1 MGDLRAKLLEIQE
14 YWLREAKSR
23 AGLGLKNVLDTSLG
37 IMHGEAGEFVLEFLQ
52 NAEDAL
58 MEAGRTGFFRIELD
72 KDRVVITHNGKPID
86 EGDLEGLCNLASK
99 KKPAL
104 GYKGFMGI
112 GWKSVF
118 MVSRRVEV
126 YSNGLGFEFN
136 KEFWSGA
143 QGRELLAKYGLGPEN
158 VIWQLTPIPL
168 EAVGSGSGETL
179 FVVHLLSESKYSDV
193 ARIVDRMDQSL
204 FLFLEHI
211 NKIEIIDNVRGSKR
225 IYEWHKVGEENF
237 EGARVARYLVTLA
250 SEGNPTFY
258 KFLVFKKEYEVPEEV
273 RKDDLTESAKRSDVK
288 IREVALA
295 FMLDPKTEDLKPVE
309 GTKFWALYSFLPLTE
324 ARTGLRFLIHSDF
337 VVEPSRNNIH
347 PSAKWNAWLM
357 KCVSDLVKISTRYL
371 ARNYKFSYL
380 TVFEVGDV
388 DRSSD
393 LYQKLLEPTVFSVI
407 RSELSDP
414 KVFCYLNHEVPLS
427 KAVLASSE
435 VLELIKYGLFSEDEL
450 GYIVGEGM
458 HILHPEFKLRE
469 ADKNKVRTINIEDLF
484 SWSLIEAKMKKNLD
498 EAFKFLGEA
507 YRLFYKKWEH
517 ASYYPTQRSKVPIIT
532 SSLDIVESGAAYIPK
547 TPSEV
552 EDLKGKY
559 GEVDEY
565 LSRLKFVHGKLVEYL
580 GEDILKWLGVKEIS
594 LKELVT
600 KELLPKISVDAEPP
614 KSKEDYM
621 AIVLLAKSVNVV
633 PPKAIWVLTN
643 DGSFAESDKVYYP
656 RKELRNSPNY
666 LEVMKSLGLK
676 VIDIDFYLKYD
687 AKEDGW
693 LSFFSNVAKGVF
705 LVDYNGYMRTYYI
718 NPSYEEI
725 ISAIKGQLKGSPID
739 ENIKYVRFLKLLY
752 IALRSYVPREYL
764 KRAFGGLKLLT
775 DEDKLVDSDQCF
787 LHDAYGPE
795 EKWVAWR
802 DRGFKIGP
810 FVSLKYMTD
819 DSEVSSWREFF
830 RDVGIMENAK
840 NEIIANFA
848 VWFVEKRLAEMG
860 YTVTPGGTGYDL
872 HVLKEGE
879 EAFVEVKGTRLNEA
893 ETINLTEV
901 ESQAAHKY
909 GEKYWLIVVE
919 GIPNHPRVWRLRDPV
934 RFVTGI
940 SLTSKI
946 IREKGEELSSSK

>member
-1 MGDLRAKLLEIQE
+1 M
-14 YWLREAKSR
+14 
-23 AGLGLKNVLDTSLG
+23 
-37 IMHGEAGEFVLEFLQ
+37 
-52 NAEDAL
+52 
-58 MEAGRTGFFRIELD
+58 
-72 KDRVVITHNGKPID
+72 
-86 EGDLEGLCNLASK
+86 
-99 KKPAL
+99 
-104 GYKGFMGI
+104 
-112 GWKSVF
+112 
-118 MVSRRVEV
+118 
-126 YSNGLGFEFN
+126 
-136 KEFWSGA
+136 
-143 QGRELLAKYGLGPEN
+143 
-158 VIWQLTPIPL
+158 
-168 EAVGSGSGETL
+168 
-179 FVVHLLSESKYSDV
+179 
-193 ARIVDRMDQSL
+193 
-204 FLFLEHI
+204 EHI
-211 NKIEIIDNVRGSKR
+211 NRIEIIDNVRGSKR
-225 IYEWHKVGEENF
+225 IYEWHKVSEENF
-237 EGARVARYLVTLA
+237 EGARVARYLVTLV

-258 KFLVFKKEYEVPEEV
+258 KFLVFKKEFEVPDEV
-273 RKDDLTESAKRSDVK
+273 RKDELTESAKRSDVK

-337 VVEPSRNNIH
+337 IVEPSRNNIH

-357 KCVSDLVKISTRYL
+357 KCASDLVKISTRYL

-380 TVFEVGDV
+380 TVFETGDV
-388 DRSSD
+388 DRKSD
-393 LYQKLLEPTVFSVI
+393 LYQKLLEPTIFSVI
-407 RSELSDP
+407 QSELLDP
-414 KVFCYLNHEVPLS
+414 KVFCYLDHEVPLS
-427 KAVLASSE
+427 KAVLASPE
-435 VLELIKYGLFSEDEL
+435 VLELIKYGLFREDEL

-484 SWSLIEAKMKKNLD
+484 SRSLIEAKMKKNLD

-517 ASYYPTQRSKVPIIT
+517 ASYYPSQRSKVPIIT
-532 SSLDIVESGAAYIPK
+532 SSLEIVDSGVAYIPK

-565 LSRLKFVHGKLVEYL
+565 LSRLKFVHGKLVEYV
-580 GEDILKWLGVKEIS
+580 GENLLKWLGVNEIS

-614 KSKEDYM
+614 KSKDDYM

-633 PPKAIWVLTN
+633 PPKAIWVLTT

-656 RKELRNSPNY
+656 RKELRSY
-666 LEVMKSLGLK
+666 SSYYEVMKSLGLK

-687 AKEDGW
+687 AREDGW
-693 LSFFSNVAKGVF
+693 LSFFSNIAKGVT

-725 ISAIKGQLKGSPID
+725 ISAIKRKLECSPID

-752 IALRSYVPREYL
+752 MAFRPYVPREYL
-764 KRAFGGLKLLT
+764 RRAFGRLKLLT
-775 DEDKLVDSDQCF
+775 DEDKLVDSEQCF

-830 RDVGIMENAK
+830 RDVGIMEEANK
-840 NEIIANFA
+840 QIIGDFA
-848 VWFVEKRLAEMG
+848 VWFVEKMLVEMG
-860 YTVTPGGTGYDL
+860 YSVTLGGTGYDL
-872 HVLKEGE
+872 HVMKDGE
-879 EAFVEVKGTRLNEA
+879 EAFVEVKGARSESV
-893 ETINLTEV
+893 ELTED
-901 ESQAAHKY
+901 ESKAAHTY

-919 GIPNHPRVWRLRDPV
+919 GIPNNPRVWRLRDPAS
-934 RFVTGI
+934 FVKTI
-940 SLTSKI
+940 SLTIKL
-946 IREKGEELSSSK
+946 IREKGEELYSGK